1 MASEDDSTYMYIS
14 IIQGI
19 DKYSTIGVNSCPA
32 IYTIATVPTTN
43 VYVFQ
48 TLNTGTCRLEVGPEI
63 KKKNG
68 YCMYM
73 YLKLIIFNFFCS
85 HQFHHWHVNFLK
97 VRFIYFYMYHQVKK
111 KIFKFWKHERES
123 GKRFWDEI
131 WIKPK
136 CMTRNN
142 KLITKNLSGLGS
154 NKFISKN
161 SMV

>member
-68 YCMYM
+68 CCMYM
-73 YLKLIIFNFFCS
+73 YLKLIIFYFFCS

-111 KIFKFWKHERES
+111 KSSNFENMRENLEKDFEMKS
-123 GKRFWDEI
+123 GSSQ
-131 WIKPK
+131 
-136 CMTRNN
+136 NA
-142 KLITKNLSGLGS
+142 
-154 NKFISKN
+154 
-161 SMV
+161 